1 MPTLA
6 ELYEPIGPAL
16 REVGAIFE
24 RALES
29 DWPFVEQLCE
39 HLRKLQGKMLR
50 PGLLLLSGSAS
61 GQITHEHFTLAAVVE
76 MVHIASLV
84 HDDVLDEADIR
95 RKAQTINRMTSNET
109 AVMLG
114 DFLTSR
120 AFGLCT
126 GLETQDASRIIART
140 ASTLCEGELLQICNR
155 GNWRLQERQYLT
167 IIEMKTAV
175 LTATACELG
184 ALYAGADADTVRHL
198 YAYGRDLGIAFQIVD
213 DVLDI
218 TGEEDETGKTL
229 GTDLQ
234 KGKLTLPIIHYL
246 QSQPAERR
254 REALDLLQEAG
265 RRDRNTLRKMLID
278 SGSIDYALD
287 RAKGYTT
294 RALHFLENLPDSPAR
309 DSLQAVPEFV
319 VERHF

>member
-1 MPTLA
+1 
-6 ELYEPIGPAL
+6 
-16 REVGAIFE
+16 
-24 RALES
+24 
-29 DWPFVEQLCE
+29 
-39 HLRKLQGKMLR
+39 
-50 PGLLLLSGSAS
+50 
-61 GQITHEHFTLAAVVE
+61 
-76 MVHIASLV
+76 
-84 HDDVLDEADIR
+84 
-95 RKAQTINRMTSNET
+95 MTSNET

-140 ASTLCEGELLQICNR
+140 ASTLCEGELLQIYNR

-167 IIEMKTAV
+167 IIEM
-175 LTATACELG
+175 
-184 ALYAGADADTVRHL
+184 